1 MSRPG
6 WVKLDLSMM
15 TVLDEVLSRLPQTIV
30 PLEGDPEQSDA
41 LGINSNNLRL
51 KTAKGTFVLKRWS
64 DQATPR
70 DIQNTLAIMAWLAS
84 RQLPVPAPVELQQ
97 DSFILSIGSGTWSL
111 FPFVEGAYFSGADDE
126 LYAAAEA
133 TGRLLETLPLLPA
146 ACLPTEGPAQMTA
159 ADGEL
164 LRRVNDVSWTWD
176 ALLGTEHAELLALSW
191 PLLMAEWE
199 NLSTAK
205 VATGRTQAAHF
216 DLHPHNLLVSGGKVA
231 AMLDFEACKVM
242 PVGFALG
249 FAALKQCRQ
258 AMTLRPLAEC
268 DPRLVGSLYADQ
280 LLRTF
285 PGARQLATHLGDLA
299 VAEVLRRICII
310 LRLNLENGEKKWNK
324 VLGVQLGHLGEAR
337 ALFG

>member
-6 WVKLDLSMM
+6 WAKLDITM
-15 TVLDEVLSRLPQTIV
+15 TSALDEVLSRLPQTLL
-30 PLEGDPEQSDA
+30 PLVADPEQSDA
-41 LGINSNNLRL
+41 LGINSNNFRL
-51 KTAKGTFVLKRWS
+51 KTAKGAFVLKRWS
-64 DQATPR
+64 DKAIPR
-70 DIQNTLAIMAWLAS
+70 DLQNTLAIMAWLAS

-97 DSFILSIGSGTWSL
+97 DSFFLSIGSGTWSL

-126 LYAAAEA
+126 LRAAAEA
-133 TGRLLETLPLLPA
+133 TGRLMETLPLLPA
-146 ACLPTEGPAQMTA
+146 ACLPSEGPAQMTA

-164 LRRVNDVSWTWD
+164 LRHVKDVSKTWD
-176 ALLGTEHAELLALSW
+176 ALLGTEHAELLALAW
-191 PLLMAEWE
+191 PVLMGEWHA
-199 NLSTAK
+199 LSASNM
-205 VATGRTQAAHF
+205 VSGRTQAAHF

-231 AMLDFEACKVM
+231 ALLDFEACKVM

-249 FAALKQCRQ
+249 FAGLKQCRQ
-258 AMTLRPLAEC
+258 AMTLRPLVS
-268 DPRLVGSLYADQ
+268 DPRLVGSLYADH
-280 LLRTF
+280 LFRTC
-285 PGARQLATHLGDLA
+285 PSARQFATHLGDLA